1 MRCTT
6 CHACGWTESRQRR
19 SLACDTTEGHGGHV
33 THHAVCAGVI
43 NKLQKCWKTPV
54 LTCCQETRPSGIAP
68 SAAATLPAVQTST
81 TKPLTATGHAHQKQR
96 RTAPPSPDSDQQ
108 LRAAV
113 SRCSSA
119 SWQPKAFFF
128 CRHLRRRPPESDG
141 ADHPHSSS
149 ITPEALASACSANAP
164 APASSRNGACTSSS
178 TAGINA
184 GVTLPAQRRLTVSPP
199 ARPR

>member
-1 MRCTT
+1 M
-6 CHACGWTESRQRR
+6 
-19 SLACDTTEGHGGHV
+19 

-68 SAAATLPAVQTST
+68 SATATLPAVQMSTT

-96 RTAPPSPDSDQQ
+96 RTAPPCAPDSDQK

-119 SWQPKAFFF
+119 SWQPKAF
-128 CRHLRRRPPESDG
+128 LSTSAPPSPESDG

-178 TAGINA
+178 TAGKNA